1 MNREVSGRR
10 LIRHVTAGFHHYIKL
25 IMPRRYR
32 NAGDNV
38 QTHGWS
44 EVFQKDRIA
53 LNDLRR
59 PQIVG
64 INVDWLL
71 GPIQAGWVHNK
82 AL

>member
-1 MNREVSGRR
+1 
-10 LIRHVTAGFHHYIKL
+10 
-25 IMPRRYR
+25 MPRRYR

-64 INVDWLL
+64 INVDWKTRPNPSAL
-71 GPIQAGWVHNK
+71 GPQQSIVRLIQLPLENK
-82 AL
+82 GRPECGYS